1 MEGPIPLATW
11 EVALSGVLVLL
22 NAALSFRFRLGQGWD
37 WLIAG
42 ARMVA
47 QLSLMGVVLHFIF
60 RQEAFWLT
68 ALAALVMLA
77 FAGREVMARQAR
89 KLPFW
94 QGYGLGTGAMLFASF
109 VVTILA
115 LQTVIRPDPWH
126 APWVAL
132 PLLGMVMGNTMT
144 GTALTLNTLTDTF
157 YRDRK
162 VIEARLA
169 LGHSFSAA
177 TEPALRHSMRTGLM
191 PIINSMSAA
200 GLVSLPGMM
209 TGQILAG
216 ADVGVA
222 TRYQIL
228 IMFLIAGGTGFGV
241 LLAAFGGRWLMR
253 DGRGRLRLDR
263 LTALNHNG
271 RRTDHKTT
279 VNKRSMKGQKRS

>member
-177 TEPALRHSMRTGLM
+177 TESALRHSMRTGLM
-191 PIINSMSAA
+191 PVINSMSAA

-216 ADVGVA
+216 APPVEAVK
-222 TRYQIL
+222 YQIL
-228 IMFLIAGGTGFGV
+228 IMFLIAAGTGLGTLVAVSIGSKHLFDE
-241 LLAAFGGRWLMR
+241 RQ
-253 DGRGRLRLDR
+253 RLCLDR
-263 LTALNHNG
+263 L
-271 RRTDHKTT
+271 R
-279 VNKRSMKGQKRS
+279 QP

>member
-1 MEGPIPLATW
+1 MGGPVPLETW
-11 EVALSGVLVLL
+11 EVAAAGVLVLL
-22 NAALSFRFRLGQGWD
+22 NAILSFRFRLGQEVD

-42 ARMVA
+42 VRTAA
-47 QLSLMGVVLHFIF
+47 QLSLMGLVLHFIF
-60 RQEAFWLT
+60 GQEKLWLT
-68 ALAALVMLA
+68 ALAAVIMLA

-94 QGYGLGTGAMLFASF
+94 QGYGLGATTMLFASF

-115 LQTVIRPDPWH
+115 LNTVVRPDPWY

-132 PLLGMVMGNTMT
+132 PLLGMIMGNTMT
-144 GTALTLNTLTDTF
+144 GTALALNTLTDTL
-157 YRDRK
+157 YRDRR

-169 LGHSFSAA
+169 LGHRFSEAA
-177 TEPALRHSMRTGLM
+177 RPAMRHAMRTGLM

-200 GLVSLPGMM
+200 GVVSLPGMM

-216 ADVGVA
+216 ADVGTA

-241 LLAAFGGRWLMR
+241 MLAAFGGLKLLSDSR
-253 DGRGRLRLDR
+253 DRLRLDR
-263 LTALNHNG
+263 LTSVDDKGARNNG
-271 RRTDHKTT
+271 GKDKTT
-279 VNKRSMKGQKRS
+279 A